1 MDLAIARALHVLA
14 VVIWAGGLSMAT
26 SVALPAVRA
35 SQLGADRLAAFGV
48 FQGRFVRQAR
58 AAIAILGLSGLYM
71 LARLDLWGRFASPQ
85 FLWMHAMV
93 GLWGLFALLL
103 FVAEPLFLHRLF
115 ARWASRQPGRAL
127 ATLQRGHWVLLI
139 LTWVTILGAVA
150 GSQGHP
156 LF

>member
-1 MDLAIARALHVLA
+1 MDLAIARALHVVA

-35 SQLGADRLAAFGV
+35 GQLGADRLAAFGA
-48 FQGRFVRQAR
+48 FQSRFVWQAR
-58 AAIAILGLSGLYM
+58 TAIAILGLSGLYM
-71 LARLDLWGRFASPQ
+71 LARLDLWGRFASPK

-93 GLWGLFALLL
+93 GLWTLFALIL

-115 ARWASRQPGRAL
+115 ARWASRDPGRTFA
-127 ATLQRGHWVLLI
+127 ALQRGHWVLLI
-139 LTWVTILGAVA
+139 LALITILAAVT

>member
-26 SVALPAVRA
+26 TVALPAVRA
-35 SQLGADRLAAFGV
+35 GQLGADRLAAFSK
-48 FQGRFVRQAR
+48 FQSRFVWQAR
-58 AAIAILGLSGLYM
+58 TAIAILGLSGLYM
-71 LARLDLWGRFASPQ
+71 VARLDLWGRFTSPQ

-93 GLWGLFALLL
+93 GLWALFALVR

-115 ARWASRQPGRAL
+115 ARWASREPGRAF
-127 ATLQRGHWVLLI
+127 AALQRGHWVLLI
-139 LTWVTILGAVA
+139 LTLMTILAAVA

-156 LF
+156 WF

>member
-35 SQLGADRLAAFGV
+35 GELGADRLAAFSN
-48 FQGRFVRQAR
+48 FQSRFIWQAR
-58 AAIAILGLSGLYM
+58 AAIALLGLSGLYM
-71 LARLDLWGRFASPQ
+71 LVRLDLWARFASPQ

-93 GLWGLFALLL
+93 GLWALFALIL

-115 ARWASRQPGRAL
+115 AGWASREPGRAF
-127 ATLQRGHWVLLI
+127 AALQRGHWVLLI
-139 LTWVTILGAVA
+139 STLITILAAVA